1 MKGREGRL
9 GNLMDL
15 ASLEWGVVVEFE
27 MLEQLVKLSKKLVY
41 IQKKTRQPKGAE
53 LLVLLT

>member
-1 MKGREGRL
+1 M
-9 GNLMDL
+9 NL

-27 MLEQLVKLSKKLVY
+27 ILEQLVKLSEKNSY
-41 IQKKTRQPKGAE
+41 IYKKTRQPKGAE

>member
-1 MKGREGRL
+1 M
-9 GNLMDL
+9 NL

-27 MLEQLVKLSKKLVY
+27 ILEQLVKLSKKTRIY
-41 IQKKTRQPKGAE
+41 PKKTRQPKGAE